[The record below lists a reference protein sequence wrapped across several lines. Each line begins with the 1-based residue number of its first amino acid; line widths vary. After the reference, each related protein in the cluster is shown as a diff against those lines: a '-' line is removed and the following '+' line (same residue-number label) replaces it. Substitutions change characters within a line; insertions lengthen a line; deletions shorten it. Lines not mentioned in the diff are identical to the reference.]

1 MRLASRRSSI
11 VGGVAFS
18 IGVVAGVAGAPIWK
32 MILMAYAQPS
42 FATLTFKCDHAMRE
56 HLVAKQAVVQ
66 EPSAKT
72 VAHVEAAEIALLDC
86 QDYDLMRKQLV
97 RWGLSENELSE
108 MSLKA
113 VEERAGTLPDVV
125 RIHEIR
131 Y

>member
-1 MRLASRRSSI
+1 MRSASQRISI
-11 VGGVAFS
+11 VAAVMFAV
-18 IGVVAGVAGAPIWK
+18 GVVTGIAAAPVWK
-32 MILMAYAQPS
+32 SMLIAYAQPS

-66 EPSAKT
+66 QPSAKT
-72 VAHVEAAEIALLDC
+72 VANVQAAEIALLDC
-86 QDYDLMRKQLV
+86 QDYDLMRKKLM

-125 RIHEIR
+125 RTHEIR